1 MKELWLI
8 IKKYGE
14 LIASFVCGVLLN
26 WFERLELV
34 ALQKIANL
42 LMILLMAIGLIKYIF
57 RNIRLPKW
65 LYNLVHTQ
73 RSVKSVDYL
82 NNPTKLGEQAGE
94 MVVETIK
101 ALKNKRRKNRM
112 KKFFIGIKNV
122 FVWLWGNKSQLADAI
137 YVFISGVIINL
148 FIYSDVAATLLP
160 EFLGATWC
168 KVAITV
174 VSVVMTIMSWI
185 NTATS
190 RKFDSIATLVA
201 AQKVKEEAKA
211 KKTLKAE
218 QYAKYNSI
226 MKDLLDKKVELE
238 NVISS
243 ATKEIERINA
253 KIELKITSEIVEQS
267 NLLKLHNKISA
278 ANDDL
283 ANLKVSI
290 KTVESK
296 IEEYK

>member
-1 MKELWLI
+1 MKELWLV

-26 WFERLELV
+26 WFEKLELV
-34 ALQKIANL
+34 ALQKLANL

-57 RNIRLPKW
+57 RNVRLPKW
-65 LYNLVHTQ
+65 LYNLLHTQ
-73 RSVKSVDYL
+73 KSVKSVDYL
-82 NNPTKLGEQAGE
+82 NNPTKLGEQTGQF
-94 MVVETIK
+94 VVDTFK
-101 ALKNKRRKNRM
+101 ALKNKRRKNKM
-112 KKFFIGIKNV
+112 KTFFKGIKNV
-122 FVWLWGNKSQLADAI
+122 FVWLWGNKSQLADAL

-148 FIYSDVAATLLP
+148 FVYSDVANTLLP
-160 EFLGATWC
+160 EFLEVTWF

-174 VSVVMTIMSWI
+174 VSVLMTILSWI

-190 RKFDSIATLVA
+190 RKFDSVATLIA
-201 AQKVKEEAKA
+201 AQKVKEEEKA

-226 MKDLLDKKVELE
+226 MKDLQEKKVELE
-238 NVISS
+238 NIISS

-267 NLLKLHNKISA
+267 NLVKLHNKITA
-278 ANDDL
+278 AEDDL
-283 ANLKVSI
+283 ANLENSI
-290 KTVESK
+290 KTVETK